1 MAVKEKTIYV
11 YDDFSGPEPLLIGY
25 LYITA
30 VRGGESCAFEYN
42 DVWLKSMPPS
52 IFLDPELM
60 PFPGRQYPYG
70 KSMFGMFADSTPDRW
85 GRILMDKRER
95 IQAEKESRKPKKLYG
110 SDYLIGVCDE
120 TRMGGLRFK
129 TDPDGPFMSDDM
141 ESAVP
146 PMARL
151 RALEEASRNFENV
164 DNDEAENW
172 LNQLLSPGSSLGGAR
187 PKASVVDE
195 KGELWI
201 AKFPSKHDE
210 NDIGAWEKVVHDLAV
225 MCGLNVPEARLER
238 LSRFGSTYL
247 VRRFDR
253 EGKKRIH
260 YASAMTLLGQ
270 TDGAS
275 AEDGISYLDI
285 ASFIKSHGAFPK
297 ADLMELWKRIVFSM
311 YVSNTDDHLRNHA
324 FLLTSRGWSL
334 SPMFDVNPEPYG
346 NELSLN
352 VNETD
357 NRIRTELALS
367 VAERFEIRYSDAE
380 MIACDIRKTISDRW
394 KYLAETNELS
404 RGQIESM
411 APAFHNNEKTL

>member
-1 MAVKEKTIYV
+1 M
-11 YDDFSGPEPLLIGY
+11 
-25 LYITA
+25 
-30 VRGGESCAFEYN
+30 
-42 DVWLKSMPPS
+42 
-52 IFLDPELM
+52 
-60 PFPGRQYPYG
+60 
-70 KSMFGMFADSTPDRW
+70 
-85 GRILMDKRER
+85 
-95 IQAEKESRKPKKLYG
+95 KK
-110 SDYLIGVCDE
+110 
-120 TRMGGLRFK
+120 
-129 TDPDGPFMSDDM
+129 
-141 ESAVP
+141 
-146 PMARL
+146 
-151 RALEEASRNFENV
+151 
-164 DNDEAENW
+164 
-172 LNQLLSPGSSLGGAR
+172 
-187 PKASVVDE
+187 
-195 KGELWI
+195 
-201 AKFPSKHDE
+201 
-210 NDIGAWEKVVHDLAV
+210 
-225 MCGLNVPEARLER
+225 EARLEK

-357 NRIRTELALS
+357 NRIGTELALS

-380 MIACDIRKTISDRW
+380 MIACDIRKTINDRW
-394 KYLAETNELS
+394 KYLAETNGLS

-411 APAFHNNEKTL
+411 APAFHNNEKIL